1 MAAVRKAG
9 ARWLGVGLAAVLA
22 VVTIGLAVTGRLQ
35 LYINP
40 AQTWFAVGMA
50 VLALA
55 GTVWSF
61 ALPLGA
67 EADHGHDHGPTH
79 VHAGAH
85 EHDDAH
91 AHAHARGHGPA
102 DGHHPGQH
110 VSVAAGNGPAYPRG
124 VRHAE
129 GRRGAGVRGVAGARR
144 VAGAAAVAV
153 GGVAAS
159 AVAVA
164 ALVLPPASLSVE
176 LAMDRDTGTPPL
188 FAGADTVTLA
198 ASGDTSG
205 FGIGEWSTVFATAT
219 NPDAY
224 AGKEVTLTGFVTP
237 DEESPD
243 GVRLGR
249 LVITHCVIDAQPA
262 SVPVSV
268 PEGTGS
274 LAVGEWIEV
283 TGTIAADASGALSIE
298 PETITTVDAPED
310 PYEY

>member
-9 ARWLGVGLAAVLA
+9 TRWLGVGLAAVLA

-67 EADHGHDHGPTH
+67 EDDHGHDHGAPH
-79 VHAGAH
+79 GAAD
-85 EHDDAH
+85 EPDHD
-91 AHAHARGHGPA
+91 
-102 DGHHPGQH
+102 QH
-110 VSVAAGNGPAYPRG
+110 VSVSAETGPAIPRG
-124 VRHAE
+124 VRHA
-129 GRRGAGVRGVAGARR
+129 GLRRTLGT
-144 VAGAAAVAV
+144 AAVAG

-224 AGKEVTLTGFVTP
+224 AGKQVTLTGFVTP

-268 PEGTGS
+268 PEGTGD

-283 TGTIAADASGALSIE
+283 TGMIAADASGALSIE